1 MPAPPNRFAPVG
13 TICAREKEKR
23 SAVDRSRITCYKI
36 GMEKTITFKT
46 PMTIRELHNL
56 ICEIL
61 PGADIQEDN
70 NGQIMIYTGLREA
83 DAGKLENFLD

>member
-1 MPAPPNRFAPVG
+1 MQ
-13 TICAREKEKR
+13 EKKEKR

-46 PMTIRELHNL
+46 PMTIRELRKLMN
-56 ICEIL
+56 EIL
-61 PGADIQEDN
+61 PLADLQEDN

-83 DAGKLENFLD
+83 DEGKLETFLD

>member
-1 MPAPPNRFAPVG
+1 M
-13 TICAREKEKR
+13 
-23 SAVDRSRITCYKI
+23 D
-36 GMEKTITFKT
+36 KTITFKT

-61 PGADIQEDN
+61 PLADLQEDN

-83 DAGKLENFLD
+83 DEGKLETFLD